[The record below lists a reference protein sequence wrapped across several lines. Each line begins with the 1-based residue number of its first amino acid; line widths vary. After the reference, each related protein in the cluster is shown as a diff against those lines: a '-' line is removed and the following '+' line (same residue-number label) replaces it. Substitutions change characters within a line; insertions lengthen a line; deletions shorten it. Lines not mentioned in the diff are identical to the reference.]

1 MNNQLIIGA
10 IIGTAVTTAVA
21 LYVKDKLTK
30 RLREK
35 TQELRK
41 LTRQVF
47 ETELKAQEMKQQ
59 ANNYADKYRT
69 AMDSMDD
76 AINQL
81 KKCKAYT
88 IDAEDTIGALVRENK
103 QLKDADEKR
112 KAYKAEWA
120 RNKRKEKK

>member
-10 IIGTAVTTAVA
+10 IIGTAVNTTVA
-21 LYVKDKLTK
+21 LYVNDKLTK

-35 TQELRK
+35 TNELRK

-120 RNKRKEKK
+120 RNNRAKK

>member
-10 IIGTAVTTAVA
+10 IIGTALTTSVA
-21 LYVKDKLTK
+21 LYVNDKLTK

-35 TQELRK
+35 TNELRK
-41 LTRQVF
+41 LTRQLF

-120 RNKRKEKK
+120 RNNRAKK

>member
-10 IIGTAVTTAVA
+10 IIGTALTTSVA
-21 LYVKDKLTK
+21 LYVNDKLTK

-35 TQELRK
+35 TNELRK

-69 AMDSMDD
+69 AMDSMDE

-103 QLKDADEKR
+103 QLKDAEIKR

-120 RNKRKEKK
+120 RNKRLKK

>member
-10 IIGTAVTTAVA
+10 IIGTALTTSVA
-21 LYVKDKLTK
+21 LYVNDKLTK
-30 RLREK
+30 RLKEK
-35 TQELRK
+35 TNELRK

-76 AINQL
+76 SIAQL

-120 RNKRKEKK
+120 RNKRLKK

>member
-10 IIGTAVTTAVA
+10 IIGTALTTSVA
-21 LYVKDKLTK
+21 LYVNDKLTK

-35 TQELRK
+35 TNELRK

-47 ETELKAQEMKQQ
+47 ETELVAQEMKQQ

-69 AMDSMDD
+69 AMDSMDE

-120 RNKRKEKK
+120 RNKRLKK

>member
-10 IIGTAVTTAVA
+10 IIGTALTTSGA
-21 LYVKDKLTK
+21 LYVNDKLTK

-35 TQELRK
+35 TNELRK

-47 ETELKAQEMKQQ
+47 ETELKAQEMKQS
-59 ANNYADKYRT
+59 ANNIADKYQT
-69 AMDSMDD
+69 AISALDDSI
-76 AINQL
+76 AQL

-120 RNKRKEKK
+120 RNNRAKK

>member
-10 IIGTAVTTAVA
+10 IIGTALTTSVA
-21 LYVKDKLTK
+21 LYVNDKLTK
-30 RLREK
+30 RLKEK
-35 TQELRK
+35 TNELRK

-59 ANNYADKYRT
+59 AINNADKYRT

-120 RNKRKEKK
+120 RNNRAKK

>member
-10 IIGTAVTTAVA
+10 IIGTALTTSVA
-21 LYVKDKLTK
+21 LYVNDKLTK

-35 TQELRK
+35 TNELRK

-47 ETELKAQEMKQQ
+47 EIELKAQEMKQQ

-88 IDAEDTIGALVRENK
+88 IDAEETIGALVRENK

-120 RNKRKEKK
+120 RNNRAKK

>member
-10 IIGTAVTTAVA
+10 IIGTALTTSVA
-21 LYVKDKLTK
+21 LYVNDKLTK

-35 TQELRK
+35 TNELRK

-88 IDAEDTIGALVRENK
+88 IDAEETIGALVRENK

-120 RNKRKEKK
+120 RNNRAKK

>member
-1 MNNQLIIGA
+1 MNNQLLIGA
-10 IIGTAVTTAVA
+10 IIGTALTTSVA
-21 LYVKDKLTK
+21 LYVNDKLTK

-35 TQELRK
+35 TNELRK

-47 ETELKAQEMKQQ
+47 ETELKAQELKQS
-59 ANNYADKYRT
+59 ANNIADKYQT
-69 AMDSMDD
+69 AISALDDSI
-76 AINQL
+76 AQL

-88 IDAEDTIGALVRENK
+88 IDAEDTIGSLVRENK
-103 QLKDADEKR
+103 QLKDAEVKR

>member
-10 IIGTAVTTAVA
+10 IIGTALTTSVA
-21 LYVKDKLTK
+21 LYVNDKLTK

-35 TQELRK
+35 TNELRK

-120 RNKRKEKK
+120 RNNRAKK

>member
-10 IIGTAVTTAVA
+10 IIGTALTTAVA
-21 LYVKDKLTK
+21 LYVNDKLTK

-59 ANNYADKYRT
+59 ANNYADKYQT
-69 AMDSMDD
+69 AISALDDSI
-76 AINQL
+76 AQL

-103 QLKDADEKR
+103 QLKDAEVKR

-120 RNKRKEKK
+120 RNKRLKK

>member
-10 IIGTAVTTAVA
+10 IIGTALTTSVA
-21 LYVKDKLTK
+21 LYVNDKLTK

-35 TQELRK
+35 TNELRK

-69 AMDSMDD
+69 AMDSMDE
-76 AINQL
+76 AIYQL

-88 IDAEDTIGALVRENK
+88 IDAEDTIGSLVRENK
-103 QLKDADEKR
+103 QLKDAEVKR

-120 RNKRKEKK
+120 RNKRLKK

>member
-10 IIGTAVTTAVA
+10 IIGTALTTSVA
-21 LYVKDKLTK
+21 LYVNDKLTK

-35 TQELRK
+35 TNELRK

-69 AMDSMDD
+69 AMDSMDE

-88 IDAEDTIGALVRENK
+88 IDAEETIGALVRENK
-103 QLKDADEKR
+103 QLKDAEVKR

-120 RNKRKEKK
+120 RNKRLKK

>member
-1 MNNQLIIGA
+1 MNNQLLIGA
-10 IIGTAVTTAVA
+10 IIGTALTTSVA
-21 LYVKDKLTK
+21 LYVNDKLTK

-35 TQELRK
+35 TNELRK

-47 ETELKAQEMKQQ
+47 ETELKVQEMKQQ

-76 AINQL
+76 SISQL

>member
-10 IIGTAVTTAVA
+10 IIGTALTTAVA
-21 LYVKDKLTK
+21 LYVNDKLTK

-35 TQELRK
+35 TNELRK

-69 AMDSMDD
+69 AMDSMDE

-88 IDAEDTIGALVRENK
+88 IDAEETIGALVRENK
-103 QLKDADEKR
+103 QLKDAEVKR

-120 RNKRKEKK
+120 RNNRAKK

>member
-1 MNNQLIIGA
+1 MNTQLLIGA

-21 LYVKDKLTK
+21 LFVNDKLSK

-41 LTRQVF
+41 LTRQIF
-47 ETELKAQEMKQQ
+47 ETELKAQELKQS
-59 ANNYADKYRT
+59 ANNIADKYQT
-69 AMDSMDD
+69 AISALDD
-76 AINQL
+76 AMAQL

-88 IDAEDTIGALVRENK
+88 IDAEDTIGALVRENRA
-103 QLKDADEKR
+103 LKDADDKR

-120 RNKRKEKK
+120 RNKRLKK

>member
-10 IIGTAVTTAVA
+10 IIGTALTTSVA
-21 LYVKDKLTK
+21 LYVNDKLTK

-35 TQELRK
+35 TNELRK

-47 ETELKAQEMKQQ
+47 ETELKAQELKQQ

-103 QLKDADEKR
+103 QLKDAEVKR

-120 RNKRKEKK
+120 RNNRAKK

>member
-10 IIGTAVTTAVA
+10 IIGTALTTSVA
-21 LYVKDKLTK
+21 LYVNDKLTK
-30 RLREK
+30 RLKEK
-35 TQELRK
+35 TNELRK

-47 ETELKAQEMKQQ
+47 ETELKAQELKQS
-59 ANNYADKYRT
+59 ANNIADKYQT
-69 AMDSMDD
+69 AISALDDSI
-76 AINQL
+76 AQL

-120 RNKRKEKK
+120 RNNRKEKK

>member
-10 IIGTAVTTAVA
+10 IIGTALTSSVA
-21 LYVKDKLTK
+21 LYVNDKLTK

-35 TQELRK
+35 TNELRK

-88 IDAEDTIGALVRENK
+88 IDAEETIGALVRENK
-103 QLKDADEKR
+103 QLKDAEVKR

-120 RNKRKEKK
+120 RNNRAKK

>member
-10 IIGTAVTTAVA
+10 IIGTALTTSVA
-21 LYVKDKLTK
+21 LYVNDKLTK
-30 RLREK
+30 RLKEK
-35 TQELRK
+35 TNELRK

-88 IDAEDTIGALVRENK
+88 IDAEETIGALVRENK
-103 QLKDADEKR
+103 QLKDAEVKR

-120 RNKRKEKK
+120 RNNRAKK

>member
-1 MNNQLIIGA
+1 MNNQLLIGA
-10 IIGTAVTTAVA
+10 IIGTALTTSVA
-21 LYVKDKLTK
+21 LYVNDKLTK

-47 ETELKAQEMKQQ
+47 ETELKAQELKQS
-59 ANNYADKYRT
+59 ANNIADKYQT
-69 AMDSMDD
+69 AISALDDSI
-76 AINQL
+76 AQL

-88 IDAEDTIGALVRENK
+88 IDAEDTIGSLVRENK
-103 QLKDADEKR
+103 QLKDAEVKR

-120 RNKRKEKK
+120 RNKRLKK

>member
-10 IIGTAVTTAVA
+10 IIGTALTTTVA
-21 LYVKDKLTK
+21 LYVNDKLTK

-35 TQELRK
+35 TNELRK

-69 AMDSMDD
+69 AMNSMDD

-88 IDAEDTIGALVRENK
+88 IDAEETIGALVRENK
-103 QLKDADEKR
+103 QLKDAEVKR

-120 RNKRKEKK
+120 RNNRAKK

>member
-10 IIGTAVTTAVA
+10 IIGTALTTSVA
-21 LYVKDKLTK
+21 LYVNDKLTK

-35 TQELRK
+35 TNELRK

-69 AMDSMDD
+69 AMDSMDE

-88 IDAEDTIGALVRENK
+88 IDAEETIGALVRENK
-103 QLKDADEKR
+103 QLKEAEEKR

-120 RNKRKEKK
+120 RNNRAKK

>member
-1 MNNQLIIGA
+1 MNNQLLIGA

-21 LYVKDKLTK
+21 LYVNDKLTK

-35 TQELRK
+35 THELRK
-41 LTRQVF
+41 VTRQIF
-47 ETELKAQEMKQQ
+47 ETELKAQELKQS
-59 ANNYADKYRT
+59 ANNIADKYQT
-69 AMDSMDD
+69 AINALDD
-76 AINQL
+76 AMAQL
-81 KKCKAYT
+81 KKCKAYA

-103 QLKDADEKR
+103 QLKDAEVKR

>member
-10 IIGTAVTTAVA
+10 IIGTALTTSVA
-21 LYVKDKLTK
+21 LYVNDKLTK

-47 ETELKAQEMKQQ
+47 ETELKAQELKQS
-59 ANNYADKYRT
+59 ANNIADKYQT
-69 AMDSMDD
+69 AISALDDSI
-76 AINQL
+76 AQL

-88 IDAEDTIGALVRENK
+88 IDAEETIGALVRENK
-103 QLKDADEKR
+103 QLKEAEEKR

-120 RNKRKEKK
+120 RNNRAKK

>member
-1 MNNQLIIGA
+1 MNNQLLIGA
-10 IIGTAVTTAVA
+10 IIGTALTTAVA
-21 LYVKDKLTK
+21 LYVNDKLTK

-47 ETELKAQEMKQQ
+47 ETELKAQELKQS
-59 ANNYADKYRT
+59 ANNIADKYQT
-69 AMDSMDD
+69 AISALDDSI
-76 AINQL
+76 AQL

-112 KAYKAEWA
+112 KEYKAEWA
-120 RNKRKEKK
+120 RNKRLKK

>member
-10 IIGTAVTTAVA
+10 IIGTALTTSVA
-21 LYVKDKLTK
+21 LYVNDKLTK
-30 RLREK
+30 RLKEK
-35 TQELRK
+35 TNELRK

-88 IDAEDTIGALVRENK
+88 IDAEETIGALVRENK

-120 RNKRKEKK
+120 RNNRAKK

>member
-1 MNNQLIIGA
+1 MNNQLLIGA

-21 LYVKDKLTK
+21 LYVNDKLTK

-59 ANNYADKYRT
+59 AINNADKYRT
-69 AMDSMDD
+69 AMNSMDD
-76 AINQL
+76 AIYQL

-88 IDAEDTIGALVRENK
+88 IDAEETIGALVRENK
-103 QLKDADEKR
+103 QLKDAEVKR

-120 RNKRKEKK
+120 RNKRLKK

>member
-10 IIGTAVTTAVA
+10 IIGTALTTSVA
-21 LYVKDKLTK
+21 LYVNDKLTK
-30 RLREK
+30 RLKEK
-35 TQELRK
+35 TNELRK

-69 AMDSMDD
+69 AMDSMDE

>member
-10 IIGTAVTTAVA
+10 IIGTALTTAVA
-21 LYVKDKLTK
+21 LYVNDKLTK

-35 TQELRK
+35 TNELRK

-47 ETELKAQEMKQQ
+47 ETELKAQELKQS
-59 ANNYADKYRT
+59 ANNIADKYQT
-69 AMDSMDD
+69 AISALDDS
-76 AINQL
+76 ISQL

-120 RNKRKEKK
+120 RNKRLKK

>member
-10 IIGTAVTTAVA
+10 IIGTALTTSVA
-21 LYVKDKLTK
+21 LYVNDKLTK

-35 TQELRK
+35 TNELRK

-103 QLKDADEKR
+103 QLKDAEVKR

-120 RNKRKEKK
+120 RNNRAKK

>member
-10 IIGTAVTTAVA
+10 IIGTALTTSVA
-21 LYVKDKLTK
+21 LYVNDKLTK
-30 RLREK
+30 RLKEK
-35 TQELRK
+35 TNELRK

-69 AMDSMDD
+69 AMDSMDE

-88 IDAEDTIGALVRENK
+88 IDAEETIGALVRENK
-103 QLKDADEKR
+103 QLKEAEEKR

-120 RNKRKEKK
+120 RNNRKEKK

>member
-10 IIGTAVTTAVA
+10 IIGTALTTSVA
-21 LYVKDKLTK
+21 LYVNDKLTK

-35 TQELRK
+35 TNELRK

-47 ETELKAQEMKQQ
+47 ETELVAQEMIQQ

-69 AMDSMDD
+69 AMDSMDE

-120 RNKRKEKK
+120 RNKRLKK